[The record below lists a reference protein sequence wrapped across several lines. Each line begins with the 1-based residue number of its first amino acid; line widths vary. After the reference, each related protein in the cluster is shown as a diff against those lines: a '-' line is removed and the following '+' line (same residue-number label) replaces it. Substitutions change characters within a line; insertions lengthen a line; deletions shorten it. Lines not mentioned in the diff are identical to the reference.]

1 MKKEINE
8 YGTIRYYN
16 ENNELHREDGPAVEL
31 VNGDKWW
38 YKNGKYHREDGPAVK
53 FVDGYKE
60 YWYNNIFYPKIK
72 TDEDWKKFV
81 KLIIFI

>member
-60 YWYNNIFYPKIK
+60 YWYNNIFYPEIK
-72 TDEDWKKFV
+72 TDEEWKRFV
-81 KLIIFI
+81 KLLVFI